1 MCFKYIA
8 SISQGFNIQFVNLIQ
23 SCRFAMV
30 RMYEAVIFVAKIRK
44 KFRNCFEFLQ
54 KFFLA

>member
-23 SCRFAMV
+23 SYRFAMV
-30 RMYEAVIFVAKIRK
+30 RMYEAVIS
-44 KFRNCFEFLQ
+44 LQ
-54 KFFLA
+54 R